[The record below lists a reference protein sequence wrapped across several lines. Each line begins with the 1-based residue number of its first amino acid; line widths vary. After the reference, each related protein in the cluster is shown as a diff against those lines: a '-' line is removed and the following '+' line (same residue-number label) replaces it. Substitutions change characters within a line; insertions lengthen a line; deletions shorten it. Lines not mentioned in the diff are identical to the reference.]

1 MIIKFY
7 ELSKINLE
15 INKFI
20 LFYGKNEGFKED
32 EISKIA
38 LKFNSE
44 AIFKYEEKYILEN
57 EEFFY
62 NEILSESLFEK
73 KKFFIINNCSD
84 KIINIAK
91 EISNK
96 DIENN
101 LIIFNAQDL
110 DKKSKLRTF
119 FEKDKNLIST
129 AFYPDNFETLVK
141 FTVNYLNK
149 NKITISRENIN
160 TILRKCNGDRIFL
173 KNELKKISLYSL
185 TKKIDE
191 NNLNKLINLS
201 QNHSIFELVDH
212 CLAKNK
218 KKVVDILNENNFGN
232 EDCIII
238 TRTFLS
244 KSKKILNLSIS
255 YQKNKN
261 LEKVISEAKP
271 PIFWK
276 DKEITKKQISLWPPK
291 KIKEFIFDLNEMEL
305 RIKKYS
311 YNPLNL
317 VTDFIFDKVA

>member
-38 LKFNSE
+38 SKFSSE

-73 KKFFIINNCSD
+73 KKFFIVNNCSD

-244 KSKKILNLSIS
+244 KSKKILNLSIN

>member
-38 LKFNSE
+38 SKFSSE

>member
-38 LKFNSE
+38 SKFSSE

-73 KKFFIINNCSD
+73 KKFFIVNNCSD

>member
-7 ELSKINLE
+7 ELNKVNLE
-15 INKFI
+15 TNKFI
-20 LFYGKNEGFKED
+20 LFHGKNEGFKED
-32 EISKIA
+32 EINKIA

-57 EEFFY
+57 EDFFF
-62 NEILSESLFEK
+62 NEIFSESLFEK

-96 DIENN
+96 KIENN
-101 LIIFNAQDL
+101 FIILNAQDL
-110 DKKSKLRTF
+110 DKRSKLRTF

-141 FTVNYLNK
+141 FTINYLSEK
-149 NKITISRENIN
+149 KITISRENIN

-185 TKKIDE
+185 TKRIDE

-218 KKVVDILNENNFGN
+218 KKVIDILNENNFGN

-238 TRTFLS
+238 TRTFLN
-244 KSKKILNLSIS
+244 KSKKILNLSIN

-276 DKEITKKQISLWPPK
+276 DKEITKKHISLWSPK
-291 KIKEFIFDLNEMEL
+291 KIKEFIYDLNEMEL
-305 RIKKYS
+305 RIKKFS